1 MGNMSKLR
9 KDRTQLSE
17 IKKENPF
24 GTPDNYFD
32 DFSARLHTRLE
43 AEKKVVP
50 TKQGRIIRFIKP
62 AIGLAASFV
71 LVALLVYWP
80 VKLYLSTEI
89 ADNNLQPDLYEE
101 EFSSMVVESIDEN
114 SFFTLLDEQENGIE
128 FSEEDLMSY
137 VSTNI
142 SEYEIYTE
150 TYK

>member
-1 MGNMSKLR
+1 MSEIR
-9 KDRTQLSE
+9 KKRPQLSE

-32 DFSARLHTRLE
+32 DFSARLHARLE

-50 TKQGRIIRFIKP
+50 TKQSRIIRFIKP
-62 AIGLAASFV
+62 AIGLAASFA

-80 VKLYLSTEI
+80 VKMYLSTEI
-89 ADNNLQPDLYEE
+89 ADNNIQPYSYEE

-114 SFFTLLDEQENGIE
+114 SFFTLLGEQEDGIE

-137 VSTNI
+137 VSSNI
-142 SEYEIYTE
+142 SEYEFYTE